1 MEEGTKIG
9 TIYEYIWSTEQIIF
23 GDMKND
29 FFYLV
34 ENEKIVI
41 KCFSPEIRKII
52 EDETMNARWFEL
64 PTLWYGVR
72 TATYVAI

>member
-41 KCFSPEIRKII
+41 ICFYFW
-52 EDETMNARWFEL
+52 N
-64 PTLWYGVR
+64 
-72 TATYVAI
+72 